1 MIYKDATTP
10 FQAQGVAYSSDS
22 SANNTYNAKLWQGAG
37 WKVLSMACFA
47 MINGIVRYCSGGS
60 SALLPLDPLPVSVLV
75 FFQNFFGT
83 LCLLPWIL
91 NIHKTKSQNAVD
103 KQGLGGAHFGLNL
116 LRVFSAVLGICLWY
130 FALKLMPVA
139 ESVALSFTGPVF
151 TVIGAWVLLHEK
163 MNARRLIAIGLS
175 LSGAFIIS
183 RPDIPLQSN
192 TIGLAALLPLGS
204 ALALALSKLLTRKLA
219 LLGHTP
225 TYLAASL
232 LLLMTPVSLPLALVD
247 WQTPTLQHLPW
258 LIGMG
263 VLAAG
268 SHFTFGKAYQL
279 ADVAFLAPF
288 GFTKFMLG
296 ALIGYCFFAELPTAW
311 SLWLGMLVI
320 FSSIL
325 VLGYKMPL
333 YSEAKRFRSS

>member
-1 MIYKDATTP
+1 
-10 FQAQGVAYSSDS
+10 
-22 SANNTYNAKLWQGAG
+22 
-37 WKVLSMACFA
+37 MACFA
-47 MINGIVRYCSGGS
+47 VINGIVRYCSGGAG
-60 SALLPLDPLPVSVLV
+60 SALAMDPLPVNVMV
-75 FFQNFFGT
+75 FFQNLFGT
-83 LCLLPWIL
+83 LCLLPWIF
-91 NIHKTKSQNAVD
+91 NIHTTKSQNAVD

-130 FALKLMPVA
+130 FSLKLMPVA

-151 TVIGAWVLLHEK
+151 TVIGAWLLLHEK
-163 MNARRLIAIGLS
+163 MNTRRFMAIGLS
-175 LSGAFIIS
+175 LSGAFIIA

-204 ALALALSKLLTRKLA
+204 ALALALSKLLTRKLV

-232 LLLMTPVSLPLALVD
+232 LLLMIPVSLPLALVD

-288 GFTKFMLG
+288 GFSKFMLG
-296 ALIGYCFFAELPTAW
+296 AVIGYCFFAELPTAW

-320 FSSIL
+320 FASIL

-333 YSEAKRFRSS
+333 YSEAKRLRSS

>member
-1 MIYKDATTP
+1 MISKAASTP
-10 FQAQGVAYSSDS
+10 LHGIHPADPHP
-22 SANNTYNAKLWQGAG
+22 ANHGYNTQLWQGAG

-47 MINGIVRYCSGGS
+47 LINAIVRYCSGGS
-60 SALLPLDPLPVSVLV
+60 SASLTIVPLPVSMLV
-75 FFQNFFGT
+75 FFQNLFGT

-91 NIHKTKSQNAVD
+91 TIHKTQSPNAVD
-103 KQGLGGAHFGLNL
+103 RQGLGGAHFGLNL

-130 FALKLMPVA
+130 FALKCMPVA
-139 ESVALSFTGPVF
+139 ESVALSFTGPIF
-151 TVIGAWVLLHEK
+151 TVIGAWLLLHEK
-163 MNARRLIAIGLS
+163 MNTRRFMAIVLS
-175 LSGAFIIS
+175 LSGAFIIA

-192 TIGLAALLPLGS
+192 TIGLSALLPLGS
-204 ALALALSKLLTRKLA
+204 ALALALSKLLTRKLV

-263 VLAAG
+263 ALAAC

-288 GFTKFMLG
+288 GFSKFMLG

-320 FSSIL
+320 FASIL
-325 VLGYKMPL
+325 VLGYKIPWH
-333 YSEAKRFRSS
+333 SEAKRLIN

>member
-1 MIYKDATTP
+1 MPHCGERRND
-10 FQAQGVAYSSDS
+10 Q
-22 SANNTYNAKLWQGAG
+22 
-37 WKVLSMACFA
+37 
-47 MINGIVRYCSGGS
+47 
-60 SALLPLDPLPVSVLV
+60 
-75 FFQNFFGT
+75 
-83 LCLLPWIL
+83 
-91 NIHKTKSQNAVD
+91 
-103 KQGLGGAHFGLNL
+103 LGGAYFGLNL

-130 FALKLMPVA
+130 FALKLMPMA
-139 ESVALSFTGPVF
+139 ESVALSFTGPIF
-151 TVIGAWVLLHEK
+151 TVIGAWLLLHEK
-163 MNARRLIAIGLS
+163 MNVQRLMAIGLS
-175 LSGAFIIS
+175 LSGAFIIA

-192 TIGLAALLPLGS
+192 TIGLSALLPLGS
-204 ALALALSKLLTRKLA
+204 ALALALSKLLTRKLV

-232 LLLMTPVSLPLALVD
+232 LLLMTPVSLPLALLE
-247 WQTPTLQHLPW
+247 WQTPALQHWPW

-263 VLAAG
+263 VLAAS

-296 ALIGYCFFAELPTAW
+296 AVIGYCFFAEMPTAW

-325 VLGYKMPL
+325 VLATCPKSV
-333 YSEAKRFRSS
+333 SE

>member
-1 MIYKDATTP
+1 MISKDATTP
-10 FQAQGVAYSSDS
+10 FQGIHPANSSH
-22 SANNTYNAKLWQGAG
+22 ANHSDNTKLWQGAG
-37 WKVLSMACFA
+37 WKVVSMASFA
-47 MINGIVRYCSGGS
+47 MINAIVRYCSGGAGS
-60 SALLPLDPLPVSVLV
+60 WVPIDPLPVSVLV
-75 FFQNFFGT
+75 FFQNLFGT

-91 NIHKTKSQNAVD
+91 NSHKTKSPNAVD

-116 LRVFSAVLGICLWY
+116 LRVLSAVLGICLWY
-130 FALKLMPVA
+130 FALKCMPVA
-139 ESVALSFTGPVF
+139 ESVALSFTGPIF
-151 TVIGAWVLLHEK
+151 TVIGAWLLLHEK
-163 MNARRLIAIGLS
+163 MNTRRFIAIGLS
-175 LSGAFIIS
+175 LSGAFIIA

-204 ALALALSKLLTRKLA
+204 ALALALSKLLTRKLV
-219 LLGHTP
+219 LLGHSP

-232 LLLMTPVSLPLALVD
+232 LLLMTPVSLPLALLD

-268 SHFTFGKAYQL
+268 SHLTFGKAYQL
-279 ADVAFLAPF
+279 ADVTFLAPF

-320 FSSIL
+320 FASIL
-325 VLGYKMPL
+325 VLGYKIPWH
-333 YSEAKRFRSS
+333 SEAKRLIN